1 MCDAKQIYLLL
12 DNALPPILSRVKETE
27 DFFIAEIN
35 GNDKMSKKHS
45 KYITVRDYTDNTL
58 LVLSGTAS
66 GVSLLSFT
74 TIIAMPVGIASTS
87 ISLVFLIINGIVKIF
102 LKQWERK
109 EKKISL
115 LVRSKLNGI
124 EKMIS
129 KAPIDSGSSHKELTL
144 VINKE
149 QFYHR
154 LKESIRIKDIQPDAV
169 ERY

>member
-1 MCDAKQIYLLL
+1 
-12 DNALPPILSRVKETE
+12 
-27 DFFIAEIN
+27 
-35 GNDKMSKKHS
+35 MSKKHS

-58 LVLSGTAS
+58 LVLSGTDS

-74 TIIAMPVGIASTS
+74 TVFAMYVGIASTS

-102 LKQWERK
+102 LKHWERK
-109 EKKISL
+109 EKKKIVL
-115 LVRSKLNGI
+115 LVRSKLNSI

-129 KAPIDSGSSHKELTL
+129 KAPIDSDSSHKEFLL

-154 LKESIRIKDIQPDAV
+154 LKESNRMKDFNQILLKDIN
-169 ERY
+169 

>member
-1 MCDAKQIYLLL
+1 MLCHLYSVELKKQ
-12 DNALPPILSRVKETE
+12 

-58 LVLSGTAS
+58 LVLSGTDS

-109 EKKISL
+109 EKKKKKFLCWSR
-115 LVRSKLNGI
+115 VN
-124 EKMIS
+124 
-129 KAPIDSGSSHKELTL
+129 
-144 VINKE
+144 
-149 QFYHR
+149 
-154 LKESIRIKDIQPDAV
+154 
-169 ERY
+169 

>member
-58 LVLSGTAS
+58 LVLSGTDR

-74 TIIAMPVGIASTS
+74 TVIAMPVGIASTS

-109 EKKISL
+109 EKKNFF
-115 LVRSKLNGI
+115 VGQ
-124 EKMIS
+124 E
-129 KAPIDSGSSHKELTL
+129 
-144 VINKE
+144 
-149 QFYHR
+149 
-154 LKESIRIKDIQPDAV
+154 
-169 ERY
+169 